1 MSWSII
7 APAPGTPP
15 CGPPTPGPDGWI
27 VTRHADVLAVLT
39 DPRCVVPAAAPGAAD
54 GTLAW
59 LRGAVSRFSPPEQH
73 AARRA
78 VGVAAL
84 ADLDPD
90 ELRTTA
96 ARVTAALLDEV
107 AAAAGSTTAA
117 PHTLAPHTAM
127 LPGSAGADIAVSRH
141 AAMRS
146 GRAGADASTTVPP
159 HAAMLSGRAGAD
171 ASTTVVPHAA
181 MLSGR
186 AGAGGAG
193 AGVPVAGTGM
203 RSPLTG
209 GAGGEPGAGRVDVMA
224 LLARRVPVE
233 VLAAGLGL
241 ADPAVAAPA
250 VAAVA
255 AAYHPGADAAAVA
268 AADRAVAA
276 LVALSPPAPPEVAA
290 NRIGLLVQACDATA
304 GLIGSAVRWGLAAPA
319 AVPTAD
325 LLAEV
330 LRLDPP
336 VRATRRVTTGAL
348 RLGGRTIG
356 PDIPLLLR
364 FDAANRDPA
373 AHPEPDR
380 FRPGRGSLTFGAGPR
395 GCPGE
400 RHALALAEGVVEEV
414 RRRCTAT
421 TDGSV
426 AHEPHPTLRVPT
438 RIEVSVR

>member
-15 CGPPTPGPDGWI
+15 CGPPTPGTDGWI
-27 VTRHADVLAVLT
+27 VTRHADVLAVLA
-39 DPRCVVPAAAPGAAD
+39 DPRCVVPAAVPGAAG

-73 AARRA
+73 PARRA
-78 VGVAAL
+78 IGVAAL

-96 ARVTAALLDEV
+96 ARATAALLD
-107 AAAAGSTTAA
+107 AAASPTAPAGSTTATPAAA
-117 PHTLAPHTAM
+117 PPRAAVLSRAGTWPPAEESGAARLGMSPTA
-127 LPGSAGADIAVSRH
+127 
-141 AAMRS
+141 
-146 GRAGADASTTVPP
+146 GRAGD
-159 HAAMLSGRAGAD
+159 D
-171 ASTTVVPHAA
+171 
-181 MLSGR
+181 
-186 AGAGGAG
+186 
-193 AGVPVAGTGM
+193 
-203 RSPLTG
+203 
-209 GAGGEPGAGRVDVMA
+209 PGAGRIDVMA

-241 ADPAVAAPA
+241 ADPVAAAPA

-255 AAYHPGADAAAVA
+255 AAYHPGAEPAAVA
-268 AADRAVAA
+268 AADRAVAE
-276 LVALSPPAPPEVAA
+276 LLALSPPAPAEVAA

-319 AVPTAD
+319 AVTTAD

-336 VRATRRVTTGAL
+336 VRATRRVTTVAL

-356 PDIPLLLR
+356 PDTPLLLR

-380 FRPGRGSLTFGAGPR
+380 FRPGRAGRSVTFGAGPR

-400 RHALALAEGVVEEV
+400 RHALALAEGVVGEV
-414 RRRCTAT
+414 RRRCAAT
-421 TDGSV
+421 GGPVT
-426 AHEPHPTLRVPT
+426 HEPHPSLHVPT